1 MAESNQQRLRDI
13 TDRIESGI
21 RSLFESDQYRSYLT
35 TMSRFHRYSSN
46 NTLLIH
52 LQNPDATLVAGYNA
66 WQSKFGR
73 HVKKGEKGIQIIAP
87 VPVRKNVKNVRE
99 DVLDPDTGLPSL
111 DTENE
116 ARKEDRVVI
125 PTFRAVTVFD
135 VSQTEGKPLPVLA
148 SPLTGDVAHYEAFVE
163 ALRRTSPVPI
173 AFEHLTPPLDGYFS
187 PDSQRIA
194 IREGMSQ
201 VQTVSAVIHEISHSK
216 LHDYDKLRNEA
227 LASGG
232 KPPVIK
238 DRRTEEVEAESISYA
253 VCQYYGIETAENSF
267 GYIAA
272 WSKDKELKELKA
284 SLETIRRTASVLI
297 DEIDQN
303 LEEIRRERDL
313 DQEKEVEVPE
323 HEEPELMESA
333 SVPVKGAEKATPLSQ
348 PDVAFVF
355 ARAFCNYEAWLHLT
369 HRLPE
374 PYAIADLEDNIRA
387 YAEHL
392 QHSGPSNARHMLE
405 QFETDS
411 GFPTPDALFRLLEP
425 VVSAWDQSLTCK
437 IVPNELEEHRSFLF
451 ASPSEP
457 SENEPSRDPLFYGP
471 TFVCE
476 KMAAD
481 LAAGRI
487 STEQIRELNRLWA
500 ENDYIPPLGA
510 AEQLYALD
518 DGRLLSLIRS
528 EECYDY
534 TLFDSGTVAEQGTIQ
549 RSDVLL
555 IPCYDE
561 ISGAFT
567 VLCDRLKLD
576 PDAATLTTREAL
588 RARLLPAL
596 DTYPMPDQ
604 LTQYDLFAAGC
615 CDPELL
621 PISLDR
627 ARELYADGFSVF
639 EITEFGAPAICIE
652 DEDLENAK
660 GRVFAIDRA
669 EWEKSP
675 AFRAAVREQRID
687 AQAEREMAF
696 QNYPG
701 DCFAIYQVRHGDRE
715 TRERL
720 FRSLDPL
727 RADGLEPTR
736 TYYDLIFTGAL
747 ADHPSVY
754 DPEAAYRVFN
764 LNRPRDFGGHSLSVS
779 DIVAFK
785 QSGVVTYHYC
795 DTVGFVELPD
805 FQKPENY
812 LKNAEMAI
820 EDDYGMIDGIINNG
834 PKETGPTQ
842 EPSQKEADK
851 PPSLLARLHDK
862 QKEVKQRQTEK
873 AIVQRSVE
881 EAKFEYND

>member
-1 MAESNQQRLRDI
+1 MQSNQQRIKDI
-13 TDRIESGI
+13 TDRIERGI
-21 RSLFESDQYRSYLT
+21 RSLYESDQYKAYLKI
-35 TMSRFHRYSSN
+35 MSRFHRYSSN
-46 NTLLIH
+46 NTLLIYM
-52 LQNPDATLVAGYNA
+52 QNPDATLVAGYNA
-66 WQSKFGR
+66 WQSRFGR

-87 VPVRKNVKNVRE
+87 VPVRRTVRE
-99 DVLDPDTGLPSL
+99 TELFPDTAVLDADGALL
-111 DTENE
+111 EN
-116 ARKEDRVVI
+116 RSVQVPMFK
-125 PTFRAVTVFD
+125 PVTVFD

-173 AFEHLTPPLDGYFS
+173 AFEQLTPPLDGYFS

-227 LASGG
+227 LASGS
-232 KPPVIK
+232 KEPIIK
-238 DRRTEEVEAESISYA
+238 NRRTEEVEAESVSYS
-253 VCQYYGIETAENSF
+253 VCQYFGIETSENSF
-267 GYIAA
+267 GYIAS
-272 WSKDKELKELKA
+272 WSKGKELKELKA
-284 SLETIRRTASVLI
+284 SLETIRRTASSLI
-297 DEIDQN
+297 DDIEKNLAEIH
-303 LEEIRRERDL
+303 RERGL
-313 DQEKEVEVPE
+313 DQEKAADAPKLTEAV
-323 HEEPELMESA
+323 
-333 SVPVKGAEKATPLSQ
+333 SVPTPGASTVGAAGKQLSQ
-348 PDVAFVF
+348 SDAAFVF
-355 ARAFCNYEAWLHLT
+355 ARAICNYEAWLHQT
-369 HRLPE
+369 KRLPGS
-374 PYAIADLEDNIRA
+374 YAIADLEDSIRA

-451 ASPSEP
+451 ASPSED
-457 SENEPSRDPLFYGP
+457 EPSRDPLFYGP

-510 AEQLYALD
+510 SEQLYSLD
-518 DGRLLSLIRS
+518 DGRLLSLTRNGEQFGYALLDGGII
-528 EECYDY
+528 
-534 TLFDSGTVAEQGTIQ
+534 TAQGTIQ
-549 RSDVLL
+549 RADVLMT
-555 IPCYDE
+555 PCYDE
-561 ISGAFT
+561 ISGAFAI
-567 VLCDRLKLD
+567 LCDRLKLD
-576 PDAATLTTREAL
+576 PNAAVLTTQAEL
-588 RARLLPAL
+588 QARLCPNL
-596 DTYPMPDQ
+596 DAYPMPDR
-604 LTQYDLFAAGC
+604 LTQDDMFAAGC

-627 ARELYADGFSVF
+627 AQELFADGFSVF
-639 EITEFGAPAICIE
+639 EISEFGNPAICIE
-652 DEDLENAK
+652 DEDLEHAK

-687 AQAEREMAF
+687 AQAEREDAF
-696 QNYPG
+696 REYPE
-701 DCFAIYQVRHGDRE
+701 DCFAIYQVRHGDEE
-715 TRERL
+715 TRYRL
-720 FRSLDPL
+720 FRDLGSL

-747 ADHPSVY
+747 ADHPSVC

-785 QSGVVTYHYC
+785 QAGVLTYHYC
-795 DTVGFVELPD
+795 DTVGFVELPN

-812 LKNAEMAI
+812 LKNAEMAM

-851 PPSLLARLHDK
+851 PPSLLSRLHDK
-862 QKEVKQRQTEK
+862 QEEVKQRQTEK

-881 EAKFEYND
+881 ETKFKYND